1 MYNIGNVLNATD
13 LFTLKW
19 LTLCYVNFTS
29 IKQKQNPLKIAV
41 TFRKAVTAKS
51 I

>member
-13 LFTLKW
+13 LLTLKW

-29 IKQKQNPLKIAV
+29 IKQKQNPLETAV
-41 TFRKAVTAKS
+41 TFRKAVTAKRT
-51 I
+51 

>member
-13 LFTLKW
+13 LLTLKW

-29 IKQKQNPLKIAV
+29 IKQKQNPLEIAV
-41 TFRKAVTAKS
+41 TFRKVVTAKRT
-51 I
+51 